1 MRSRARFLC
10 ILGVPLLITAV
21 TLKSSLLE
29 ANLRGEQAVC
39 NEQSSPEQQ
48 GRGEADQRANRLIRE
63 KSPYLLQHAHNP
75 VDWYPWGE
83 EAFQK
88 ALSENK
94 PIFLS
99 IGYSTCHWCHVMER
113 ESFSNAAIAT
123 ILNTSFI
130 SIKVDREERPDVDR
144 VYMTFV
150 QATTG
155 TGGWPLSVFLTPQL
169 EPFFGGTYFPPQERD
184 SRRGFKE
191 LLLKISQEW
200 RTNRSVILANASK
213 ITAVLRKLV
222 KMEGEGKLELGQ
234 DLLART
240 YQWYVQTYDRKD
252 GGFGRAP
259 KFPRPVNFNFLLRYY
274 ADYGAKGAL
283 EMVRTT
289 LENMALGGI
298 HDHLGGGFH
307 RYSTDSVWHL
317 PHFEKMLYDQAQLA
331 TSYLEAYQ
339 ITGESLFAQVAG
351 DTLSYVLRDMTTDS
365 GGFCSAEDADSSVSH
380 EHLEEH
386 VEGAFYVWTE
396 EEVKNALGA
405 HEATLFNYHYAVRKE
420 GNVTHDPFKEFTNK
434 NILHVSST
442 LNQTAEKFGK
452 TVNEVEKILRFAR
465 QKLFSLR
472 GQRPRPSQD
481 DKILTAWNGLMIS
494 AFAKGYQVLQRKDYL
509 RAAER
514 AAAFVLDNLYDAPSR
529 RLKRRYRLGESVIDG
544 FLSDYAFFIQALLD
558 LYETTLEGRWLT
570 QALDLTEIQND
581 LFWDQDRGGFFN
593 TSAEDSSILLRSKED
608 HDGAEPSPNSIAT
621 LNLLRISQ
629 MANNN
634 EWRELAEKSIRA
646 FEKRLLETP
655 QAMPQMVVALNY
667 YLKNRN
673 KFSLPAIAIQKI
685 PKPSFVKFIS
695 VFFPIRLFFSLTKV
709 RQRSGW
715 ARA

>member
-29 ANLRGEQAVC
+29 ANPRGEQAVC

-274 ADYGAKGAL
+274 ADYGAKGAP

-420 GNVTHDPFKEFTNK
+420 GNVTHDPFK
-434 NILHVSST
+434 
-442 LNQTAEKFGK
+442 
-452 TVNEVEKILRFAR
+452 
-465 QKLFSLR
+465 
-472 GQRPRPSQD
+472 
-481 DKILTAWNGLMIS
+481 
-494 AFAKGYQVLQRKDYL
+494 
-509 RAAER
+509 
-514 AAAFVLDNLYDAPSR
+514 
-529 RLKRRYRLGESVIDG
+529 
-544 FLSDYAFFIQALLD
+544 
-558 LYETTLEGRWLT
+558 
-570 QALDLTEIQND
+570 
-581 LFWDQDRGGFFN
+581 
-593 TSAEDSSILLRSKED
+593 
-608 HDGAEPSPNSIAT
+608 
-621 LNLLRISQ
+621 
-629 MANNN
+629 
-634 EWRELAEKSIRA
+634 
-646 FEKRLLETP
+646 
-655 QAMPQMVVALNY
+655 
-667 YLKNRN
+667 
-673 KFSLPAIAIQKI
+673 
-685 PKPSFVKFIS
+685 
-695 VFFPIRLFFSLTKV
+695 
-709 RQRSGW
+709 
-715 ARA
+715 